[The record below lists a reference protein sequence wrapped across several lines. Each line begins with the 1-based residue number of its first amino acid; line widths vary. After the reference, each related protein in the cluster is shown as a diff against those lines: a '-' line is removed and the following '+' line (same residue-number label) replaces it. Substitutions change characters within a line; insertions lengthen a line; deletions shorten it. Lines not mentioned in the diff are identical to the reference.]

1 MPRPAAASRSSGRD
15 PRGRARARDGGSP
28 SRRRRQAPRG
38 RGDVRPHRAALRPPE
53 PHHLARSGPAVAA
66 PHGRGAATGAGRDR
80 ARPRLRNGRPV
91 RRRRGCRV
99 LGNRRR
105 LLRRHAGRRAHPG
118 SPGPRRRAGAAG
130 SRRVHRRRRQ
140 RVRAPQLRRSRRLLP
155 GVRARAAAR
164 RACRH
169 PRDRRAGQRRAPGR
183 APHVVPARRAVRRG
197 DPVERRRG
205 LPVPSPLDR
214 LPAGTRRSARTGR
227 GGRFRKRRSAHVH
240 RGCGAAH
247 HGNATM
253 TVTSVAAGLV
263 ARTRAVDRP
272 GDLLDSFSPDGFAW
286 LSDGSGFVTSGVA
299 ARVRVCDVDRVLA
312 GMEVDDPV
320 ARAGTGAIAVSA
332 LAFHDAS
339 AGELVIPASVVGVDA
354 DGSAWRTEI
363 GSTSRFA
370 SNATPPPTRFS
381 VEGRVSRAE
390 WASQV
395 HAILDA
401 LAAGDLAKAVLAR
414 EVVVHADA
422 PFDARV
428 VVDRLR
434 STQGGCVVF
443 AAGGLV
449 GATPELL
456 VRRQGASVTSRPMAG
471 TIPRGATDASDN
483 AAEAALAASV
493 KDGLE
498 HRLVVDAV
506 VDGLRAAG
514 VDVTTVRG
522 PEVARLA
529 TVSHLA
535 TTIAGTVEPRSA
547 RSALELALRLHPTP
561 AVGGAPQEL
570 ALAMLEDPG
579 TFDRGRYAGPV
590 GWVDAHGDGEWAV
603 ALRCAELEGSTARLV
618 AGAGVVA
625 GSDPDAEWAETQAK
639 LEPMLRV
646 LVQP

>member
-1 MPRPAAASRSSGRD
+1 MT
-15 PRGRARARDGGSP
+15 
-28 SRRRRQAPRG
+28 
-38 RGDVRPHRAALRPPE
+38 
-53 PHHLARSGPAVAA
+53 
-66 PHGRGAATGAGRDR
+66 AT
-80 ARPRLRNGRPV
+80 
-91 RRRRGCRV
+91 
-99 LGNRRR
+99 
-105 LLRRHAGRRAHPG
+105 
-118 SPGPRRRAGAAG
+118 SI
-130 SRRVHRRRRQ
+130 
-140 RVRAPQLRRSRRLLP
+140 
-155 GVRARAAAR
+155 
-164 RACRH
+164 
-169 PRDRRAGQRRAPGR
+169 
-183 APHVVPARRAVRRG
+183 
-197 DPVERRRG
+197 
-205 LPVPSPLDR
+205 
-214 LPAGTRRSARTGR
+214 
-227 GGRFRKRRSAHVH
+227 
-240 RGCGAAH
+240 
-247 HGNATM
+247 
-253 TVTSVAAGLV
+253 AAGLV

-272 GDLLDSFSPDGFAW
+272 GDLLDAFSPDGFAW

-299 ARVRVCDVDRVLA
+299 ARVRAGDVDRVLA
-312 GMEVDDPV
+312 GLEVDDPV
-320 ARAGTGAIAVSA
+320 ARVGTGAIAVSA
-332 LAFHDAS
+332 LPFHDAS
-339 AGELVIPASVVGVDA
+339 AGELVIPASVAGVDA

-363 GSTSRFA
+363 GTTSPFA
-370 SNATPPPTRFS
+370 SSATPPPTRFS

-390 WASQV
+390 WTSQV

-401 LAAGDLAKAVLAR
+401 VDAGDLAKAVLAR

-422 PFDARV
+422 PFDTRV
-428 VVDRLR
+428 VVGRLR
-434 STQGGCVVF
+434 ATQGGCVVF
-443 AAGGLV
+443 AADGLV

-471 TIPRGATDASDN
+471 TIPRGATDAGDS

-506 VDGLRAAG
+506 VEGLRAGG

-522 PEVARLA
+522 PDVARLA

-535 TTIAGTVEPRSA
+535 TTIAGTVEPRSG

-561 AVGGAPQEL
+561 AVGGAPQDV
-570 ALAMLEDPG
+570 ALAMLDDLE